1 MITRWPESNWH
12 WLPVSLIPIFNKIV
26 LRIKELVMLK
36 KNLFYF
42 LILSFF
48 LLFIGCS
55 EKIEPGTTREVEKKV
70 IKTAVTT
77 ARVIQQPF
85 IYEAVGT
92 VQARTSS
99 TLSSKL
105 MGAVKAINVREGDLV
120 RKGDLLVMIDDR
132 QVSAQLRKAE
142 AALAE
147 AKRAE
152 VSAKSARDAA
162 KAGAKL
168 AGATYKRYLQLMEEE
183 SASKQEFDEVEARFR
198 QAEASL
204 AQTEAMVEAA
214 NNRVQQAEAVVADAR
229 VGKKDAS
236 IRAPYD
242 GKVTA
247 KMVDE
252 GDLAVPGT
260 PFLTLDKEG
269 VYCVALVLPEKHI
282 QSIRLKQ
289 KVNVKIPSIQDRSFE
304 GFIGRIDPS
313 ADPKSRTFRVRVA
326 LPEDKDIRSG
336 MFARVEIP
344 VGEAGML
351 LIPYTAVVHEGQL
364 TGIYLVD
371 SHQLAHFRLIRMGRT
386 FGDTVEV
393 VSGLKEGGRYVVDPP
408 PDLMDGVKV
417 EDVS

>member
-1 MITRWPESNWH
+1 M
-12 WLPVSLIPIFNKIV
+12 
-26 LRIKELVMLK
+26 
-36 KNLFYF
+36 
-42 LILSFF
+42 LSFMV
-48 LLFIGCS
+48 LLLGCGD
-55 EKIEPGTTREVEKKV
+55 KIKPGTTREVEKKV

-77 ARVIQQPF
+77 ATVIQQPF

-99 TLSSKL
+99 TLSSKI

-120 RKGDLLVMIDDR
+120 KKGDLLVMIDDR

-142 AALAE
+142 AALSE
-147 AKRAE
+147 AKRSE
-152 VSAKSARDAA
+152 MSVKSARDAA
-162 KAGAKL
+162 KATAKL
-168 AGATYKRYLQLMEEE
+168 ASITYKRYLKLMEEE

-198 QAEASL
+198 QTQASL
-204 AQTEAMVEAA
+204 AQTEAIVEAA
-214 NNRVQQAEAVVADAR
+214 DQRIQQAEAVVAAALI
-229 VGKKDAS
+229 GKKDAS
-236 IRAPYD
+236 VRAPYD

-252 GDLAVPGT
+252 GDLAAPGT
-260 PFLTLDKEG
+260 PFFALEKEG

-289 KVNVKIPSIQDRSFE
+289 KIKIKIPSIQNRSFE
-304 GFIGRIDPS
+304 GFVGRIDPS
-313 ADPKSRTFRVRVA
+313 ADPKSRTFRIRVA

-351 LIPYTAVVHEGQL
+351 LISSTAVVHEGQL

-371 SHQLAHFRLIRMGRT
+371 SHQLAHFRLIRIGRA
-386 FGDTVEV
+386 FGDNVEV
-393 VSGLKEGGRYVVDPP
+393 VSGLKDGTRYVVDPP

>member
-1 MITRWPESNWH
+1 M
-12 WLPVSLIPIFNKIV
+12 
-26 LRIKELVMLK
+26 
-36 KNLFYF
+36 
-42 LILSFF
+42 LSFMV
-48 LLFIGCS
+48 LLLGCGD
-55 EKIEPGTTREVEKKV
+55 KIKPGTTREVEKKV

-77 ARVIQQPF
+77 ATVIQQPF

-99 TLSSKL
+99 TLSSKI

-120 RKGDLLVMIDDR
+120 KKGDLLVMIDDR

-142 AALAE
+142 AALSE
-147 AKRAE
+147 AKRSE
-152 VSAKSARDAA
+152 MSVKSARDAA
-162 KAGAKL
+162 KATAKL
-168 AGATYKRYLQLMEEE
+168 ASITYKRYLKLMEEE

-198 QAEASL
+198 QTQASL
-204 AQTEAMVEAA
+204 AQTEAIVEAA
-214 NNRVQQAEAVVADAR
+214 DQRIQQAEAVVAAALI
-229 VGKKDAS
+229 GKKDAS
-236 IRAPYD
+236 VRAPYD

-252 GDLAVPGT
+252 GDLAAPGT
-260 PFLTLDKEG
+260 PFFALEKEG

-289 KVNVKIPSIQDRSFE
+289 KLKIKIPSIQNRSFE
-304 GFIGRIDPS
+304 GFVGRIDPS
-313 ADPKSRTFRVRVA
+313 ADPKSRTFRIRVA

-351 LIPYTAVVHEGQL
+351 LISSTAVVHEGQL

-371 SHQLAHFRLIRMGRT
+371 SHQLAHFRLIRIGRA
-386 FGDTVEV
+386 FGDNVEV
-393 VSGLKEGGRYVVDPP
+393 VSGLKDGTRYVVDPP

>member
-1 MITRWPESNWH
+1 M
-12 WLPVSLIPIFNKIV
+12 L
-26 LRIKELVMLK
+26 LK
-36 KNLFYF
+36 KKLYVTM
-42 LILSFF
+42 LSFMV
-48 LLFIGCS
+48 LLLGCGD
-55 EKIEPGTTREVEKKV
+55 KIKPGTTREVEKKV

-77 ARVIQQPF
+77 ATVIQQPF

-99 TLSSKL
+99 TLSSKI

-120 RKGDLLVMIDDR
+120 KKGDLLVMIDDR

-142 AALAE
+142 AALSE
-147 AKRAE
+147 AKRSE
-152 VSAKSARDAA
+152 MSVKSARDAA
-162 KAGAKL
+162 KATAKL
-168 AGATYKRYLQLMEEE
+168 ASITYKRYLKLMEEE

-198 QAEASL
+198 QTQASL
-204 AQTEAMVEAA
+204 AQTEAIVEAA
-214 NNRVQQAEAVVADAR
+214 DQRIQQAEAVVAAALI
-229 VGKKDAS
+229 GKKDAS
-236 IRAPYD
+236 VRAPYD

-252 GDLAVPGT
+252 GDLAAPGT
-260 PFLTLDKEG
+260 PFFALEKEG

-289 KVNVKIPSIQDRSFE
+289 KLKIKIPSIQNRSFE
-304 GFIGRIDPS
+304 GFVGRIDPS
-313 ADPKSRTFRVRVA
+313 ADPKSRTFRIRVA

-351 LIPYTAVVHEGQL
+351 LISSTAVVHEGQL

-371 SHQLAHFRLIRMGRT
+371 SHQLAHFRLIRIGRA
-386 FGDTVEV
+386 FGDNVEV
-393 VSGLKEGGRYVVDPP
+393 VSGLKDGTRYVVDPP

>member
-1 MITRWPESNWH
+1 M
-12 WLPVSLIPIFNKIV
+12 L
-26 LRIKELVMLK
+26 LK
-36 KNLFYF
+36 KKLYVTM
-42 LILSFF
+42 LSFMV
-48 LLFIGCS
+48 LLLGCGD
-55 EKIEPGTTREVEKKV
+55 KIKPGTTREVEKKV

-77 ARVIQQPF
+77 ATVIQQPF

-99 TLSSKL
+99 TLSSKI

-120 RKGDLLVMIDDR
+120 KKGDLLVMIDDR

-142 AALAE
+142 AALSE
-147 AKRAE
+147 AKRSE
-152 VSAKSARDAA
+152 MSVKSARDAA
-162 KAGAKL
+162 KATAKL
-168 AGATYKRYLQLMEEE
+168 ASITYKRYLKLMEEE

-198 QAEASL
+198 QTQASL
-204 AQTEAMVEAA
+204 AQTEAIVEAA
-214 NNRVQQAEAVVADAR
+214 DQRIQQAEAVVAAALI
-229 VGKKDAS
+229 GKKDAS
-236 IRAPYD
+236 VRAPYD

-252 GDLAVPGT
+252 GDLAAPGT
-260 PFLTLDKEG
+260 PFFALEKEG

-289 KVNVKIPSIQDRSFE
+289 KIKIKIPSIQNRSFE
-304 GFIGRIDPS
+304 GFVGRIDPS
-313 ADPKSRTFRVRVA
+313 ADPKSRTFRIRVA

-351 LIPYTAVVHEGQL
+351 LISSTAVVHEGQL

-371 SHQLAHFRLIRMGRT
+371 SHQLAHFRLIRIGRA
-386 FGDTVEV
+386 FGDNVEV
-393 VSGLKEGGRYVVDPP
+393 VSGLKDGTRYVVDPP